1 MDCPTVTIEIKA
13 KVEKISQ
20 LTWPP
25 GQYLA
30 HVSYFGLLT
39 KVHASSRELTRATLA
54 HASMITL
61 TGVYKKQER
70 KQIVKLVLSES

>member
-1 MDCPTVTIEIKA
+1 MEIKA

-30 HVSYFGLLT
+30 HMSYFGLLT
-39 KVHASSRELTRATLA
+39 KVHASSRELLSPTRVWLLRQ
-54 HASMITL
+54 ASTKN
-61 TGVYKKQER
+61 KKEN
-70 KQIVKLVLSES
+70 KSLN